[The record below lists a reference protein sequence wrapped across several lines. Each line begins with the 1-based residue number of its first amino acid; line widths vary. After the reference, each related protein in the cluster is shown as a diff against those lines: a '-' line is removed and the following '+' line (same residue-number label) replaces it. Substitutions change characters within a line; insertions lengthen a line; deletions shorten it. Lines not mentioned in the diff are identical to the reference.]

1 MAELMGGLEAALW
14 SGPLLWILLGSHV
27 YYTLKLRGVGRH
39 VFRGIRLSLR
49 RGQGEDGVSPFGA
62 LTTSLAAAIGTGNII
77 GVATAIALGG
87 PGAVF
92 WCWISG
98 VLGMATRYG
107 ETWIC
112 LRHRRKL
119 PEKGFAGGP
128 MYVMEDRLSWPG
140 LGKCFAFLGVAAAF
154 STGAMIQSNAAAVTV
169 ETFCGI
175 PAAVTGAVLTAAAG
189 LILMFGLRGIARVSE
204 MLVPAMS
211 GLYLLGCVGVLV
223 LCRRDIPTAISAILR
238 GAFSGTGAIGGIS
251 GYSVGAAL
259 RYGMARGLFTNE
271 AGMGTAPMAA
281 AAGPG
286 KNPEEEALISMTGVF
301 WDTVVICAV
310 TGITLVTGILSYPG
324 VLMEN
329 PGGGM
334 CYGVFSLLP
343 GGGGILTVCLVVF
356 AFATVI
362 GWSWYGECC
371 WRYLFGKHTGQLYRV
386 LYLTAVFVG
395 ALTKLETLWSLG
407 SILAGLMAVPNLT
420 GMFLCREE
428 LAQSILPKRM
438 AEKQSLSG
446 EKRTY

>member
-1 MAELMGGLEAALW
+1 MAELMEGLEAALW
-14 SGPLLWILLGSHV
+14 SGPLLWLLLGSHV
-27 YYTLKLRGVGRH
+27 YFTLKLRCVGRY

-49 RGQGEDGVSPFGA
+49 RGQGEGGVSPFGA

-77 GVATAIALGG
+77 GVATAVALGG

-92 WCWISG
+92 WCWLSG

-107 ETWIC
+107 ETLLC
-112 LRHRRKL
+112 LRHRRRL
-119 PEKGFAGGP
+119 HDGGVAGGP
-128 MYVMEDRLSWPG
+128 MYVMEDRLHMPG
-140 LGKCFAFLGVAAAF
+140 LGRCFALLGIVAAL

-175 PAAVTGAVLTAAAG
+175 PAPMTGAVLTAAAG

-211 GLYLLGCVGVLV
+211 GLYLLGCMGVLV
-223 LCRRDIPTAISAILR
+223 MCRQMIPAALSAILR
-238 GAFSGTGAIGGIS
+238 GAFSVTGAAGGMA
-251 GYSVGAAL
+251 GYSLGRAL

-286 KNPEEEALISMTGVF
+286 RNMEEDALISMTGVF

-310 TGITLVTGILSYPG
+310 TGITLVTGILSSPG
-324 VLMEN
+324 LLAEGA
-329 PGGGM
+329 GGEM

-343 GGGGILTVCLVVF
+343 GGGGVLTLCLVVF

-362 GWSWYGECC
+362 GWSWYGACC
-371 WRYLFGKHTGQLYRV
+371 WRYLFGENTAAAYHL
-386 LYLTAVFVG
+386 LYLGAVFVG
-395 ALTKLETLWSLG
+395 TLTRLETVWSLG
-407 SILAGLMAVPNLT
+407 SILAGLMAVPNLIA
-420 GMFLCREE
+420 MVLCRRE
-428 LAQSILPKRM
+428 LRERVLH
-438 AEKQSLSG
+438 G
-446 EKRTY
+446 G